1 MSNGK
6 HWQEVYAHKAPSSVS
21 WFQDQPAPSLA
32 MISATGLGPE
42 ASVID
47 VGAGASA
54 LVDNLLDRGFDSITV
69 LDVSSQALAVTRA
82 RLAGRAAKVRW
93 VVADLTAWAAPTAAF
108 DIWHD
113 RAVFHFLVSDEDHRA
128 YVTALERA
136 LRPDGFVILATFSLS
151 GPERCSGLPVM
162 RHSPA
167 TLSAALGPGFVLIHA
182 TAEVHKTPGG
192 ATQDFIWCLFHR
204 TAVT

>member
-1 MSNGK
+1 MSNGE

-21 WFQDQPAPSLA
+21 WFQDQPALSLA

-54 LVDNLLDRGFDSITV
+54 LVDNLLDRGFDSVTV
-69 LDVSSQALAVTRA
+69 LDVSSQALAVTRT
-82 RLAGRAAKVRW
+82 RLAVRAALVKW
-93 VVADLTAWAAPTAAF
+93 IAADLTAWAPPAAAF

-113 RAVFHFLVSDEDHRA
+113 RAVFHFMVSDEDRQA

-136 LRPDGFVILATFSLS
+136 LRPDGFVILATFALS

-167 TLSAALGPGFVLIHA
+167 TLSAALGPGFELIHA
-182 TAEVHKTPGG
+182 TAELHKTPGG

-204 TAVT
+204 TAIT